1 MSSSENPDNPS
12 IGKNDGKQD
21 SRNGFAVLPLKGS
34 RPTNM
39 DQHASWQQPYFMG
52 KSREIK
58 RLSEITSKLMAESR
72 LELKC
77 PDTQPEVFP
86 MIVSFI
92 SHSIIQLPIHLPIF
106 PTILPSFFLYP
117 SNHLATYVISPF
129 IHPRM
134 CMRLY
139 EDMRRHLFPFLRVN
153 GRKEVG
159 NREAIDFCWFVLAPT

>member
-1 MSSSENPDNPS
+1 MPSAENPDNPS
-12 IGKNDGKQD
+12 IGKNGGKQD

-39 DQHASWQQPYFMG
+39 DQHARWQQSYFTG

-58 RLSEITSKLMAESR
+58 GLSEITSKLMVESR

-92 SHSIIQLPIHLPIF
+92 SHSIIYLPIYLPIY
-106 PTILPSFFLYP
+106 PTILPSIFLYP
-117 SNHLATYVISPF
+117 SNHLATHVISHPF
-129 IHPRM
+129 TYVHET
-134 CMRLY
+134 L
-139 EDMRRHLFPFLRVN
+139 
-153 GRKEVG
+153 
-159 NREAIDFCWFVLAPT
+159 